1 MEREEWSERLWSV
14 RSGGEVVER
23 EEWSE
28 RLWSVRSGGEVILCM
43 LEFRSSKQEF

>member
-1 MEREEWSERLWSV
+1 MRSGGERLWSERLWSV

-28 RLWSVRSGGEVILCM
+28 RLWSVRSGVKGCGA
-43 LEFRSSKQEF
+43 